1 MTETQDDHSFRA
13 KRSRAAK
20 ARREQ
25 SAALRQIAFDALA
38 AGWSIEQIAALRKVS
53 PRTVRRDVDRALD
66 ERRLDAPDRY
76 ARLQVARLTKA
87 LRLADASI
95 DQGELRAIGP
105 LVKVVRALDR
115 YHGLGTASPALQP
128 AVGAA
133 PPALP
138 APPLQLT
145 HTDTPLAAALT
156 ATGEP
161 MTNAESAHDPES
173 GDRAEEAERELGFCE
188 HGCA

>member
-1 MTETQDDHSFRA
+1 MSETQDEPGWRA
-13 KRSRAAK
+13 KRSGAAK

-25 SAALRQIAFDALA
+25 SAALRQTYFDALA
-38 AGWSIEQIAALRKVS
+38 AGWSIEQIAELQKVS
-53 PRTVRRDVDRALD
+53 PRTVRREVDRALE
-66 ERRLDAPDRY
+66 ERRLDAPQRY

-115 YHGLGTASPALQP
+115 YHGLADTSHAALP
-128 AVGAA
+128 GPKAAA
-133 PPALP
+133 PSLP

-145 HTDTPLAAALT
+145 HADPPLLGQKALQE
-156 ATGEP
+156 GEP
-161 MTNAESAHDPES
+161 VA
-173 GDRAEEAERELGFCE
+173 
-188 HGCA
+188 